1 MPLINQDNFRKT
13 RRTAD
18 STPRMFGPLPYR
30 VNKKYSFL
38 PTSGMRLP
46 GRGPLRPTDDP
57 PAGRVGAPPVL
68 CCTGTYQVA
77 DYNEPG
83 GDFNA
88 DLQGRPGIRSF
99 GTAATRLSPVRTAR
113 VHGDNRKKRERR
125 SAPQTRQVVSCA
137 GVVALKF
144 ASATDAVANL
154 AIAFRM
160 REPMRRSARQSL
172 IGWLFVQEER

>member
-1 MPLINQDNFRKT
+1 VPLINQDNFRKT

-68 CCTGTYQVA
+68 CCTGAYQVA

-99 GTAATRLSPVRTAR
+99 GTDKIKPGANCACSWGQPKEARTPQ
-113 VHGDNRKKRERR
+113 R
-125 SAPQTRQVVSCA
+125 SADAA
-137 GVVALKF
+137 GGF
-144 ASATDAVANL
+144 
-154 AIAFRM
+154 
-160 REPMRRSARQSL
+160 MRR
-172 IGWLFVQEER
+172 GGGP